1 MMGYNYD
8 LLFKQTKE
16 KRYQMLSESKMGMA
30 EDWAQRLNSSV
41 NDPYVIRQLEMMTL
55 GGLSKPLGGDNWEF
69 AREAIEGLKK

>member
-1 MMGYNYD
+1 
-8 LLFKQTKE
+8 
-16 KRYQMLSESKMGMA
+16 MA
-30 EDWAQRLNSSV
+30 YDWAQRLNSSV